1 MCQFFETIKIINF
14 IPQNLELH
22 NARLNFTRKEIFGI
36 NDSLNLN
43 DILSSISIQ
52 SAEIYK
58 CRVIYSKSI
67 EKIEVL
73 PYFRKEIKNL
83 KIINCD
89 EISYKHKST
98 KREFFDE
105 LLEKKVDCDEILIV
119 KNDLITDTS
128 FSNIAFYDGAK
139 WFTPAKPL
147 LKGTKREMLIRNFSL
162 IEKEIRSYEI
172 YDTFTSFSLINA
184 MLELTENI
192 IPIENISM

>member
-1 MCQFFETIKIINF
+1 MCQFFETIKIVNF

-67 EKIEVL
+67 ERIEVL
-73 PYFRKEIKNL
+73 PYFRKEIKKL

-89 EISYKHKST
+89 KISYDHKST
-98 KREFFDE
+98 DREFLNK
-105 LLEKKVDCDEILIV
+105 LLDKKENCDEILIV
-119 KNDLITDTS
+119 KNNLITDTS

-147 LKGTKREMLIRNFSL
+147 LKGTKREMLIRNLSL
-162 IEKEIRSYEI
+162 NEKEIRVEEI
-172 YDTFTSFSLINA
+172 FKNFTSFSLINA
-184 MLELTENI
+184 MLEPTENI
-192 IPIENISM
+192 IPIKNISL